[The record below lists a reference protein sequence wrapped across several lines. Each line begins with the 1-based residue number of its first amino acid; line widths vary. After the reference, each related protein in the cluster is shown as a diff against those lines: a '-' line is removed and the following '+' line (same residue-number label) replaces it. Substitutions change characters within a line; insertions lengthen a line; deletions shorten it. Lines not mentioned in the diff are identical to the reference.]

1 MESPVPVY
9 PFVERARIADPFFGP
24 EAESTTG
31 EEPLT
36 RIRPVASVGAK
47 GAESG
52 GKGGQIRRSFS
63 LGFLDSPH
71 AFGKLRQK
79 ANTVVTPQSSI
90 NFRRILN
97 SSNVINVSQ
106 LSRHCCCLLLSLF
119 TFTCS

>member
-36 RIRPVASVGAK
+36 RIRPVSSAGAK

-52 GKGGQIRRSFS
+52 GKGGQIRRPFS

-71 AFGKLRQK
+71 AFGELRQK
-79 ANTVVTPQSSI
+79 ANTIVTPQCS
-90 NFRRILN
+90 RR
-97 SSNVINVSQ
+97 
-106 LSRHCCCLLLSLF
+106 LLS
-119 TFTCS
+119 TSGES